1 MRVSHEVLD
10 HTSLLQLLAEKFTP
24 GTPFSPAV
32 ETRRQSGIASAS
44 AVLDLSAPRADLPIA
59 PDFSITVAMP
69 LGENR
74 PPVTPLETTFEEA
87 ALDMVR
93 KFPKP
98 TAQKYPGVSH
108 WVLTQQDRPHG

>member
-1 MRVSHEVLD
+1 MLD
-10 HTSLLQLLAEKFTP
+10 RT
-24 GTPFSPAV
+24 
-32 ETRRQSGIASAS
+32 
-44 AVLDLSAPRADLPIA
+44 APRPDIPVA

-87 ALDMVR
+87 AVDMVR

-98 TAQKYPGVSH
+98 TAQKYPEVSQ
-108 WVLTQQDRPHG
+108 WVLTQEDRPHG